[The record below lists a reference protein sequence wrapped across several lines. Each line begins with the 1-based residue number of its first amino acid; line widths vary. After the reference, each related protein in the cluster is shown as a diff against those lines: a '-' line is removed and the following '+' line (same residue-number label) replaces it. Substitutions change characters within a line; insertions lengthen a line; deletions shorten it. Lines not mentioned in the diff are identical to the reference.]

1 MSEISIKQETNVQE
15 NDIKQTTI
23 EQIHI
28 LDEKTSFAL
37 NLHSLKDIAS
47 NENLK
52 KIYSFLS
59 LSDEI
64 LEIAHS
70 KGKTSMKSEKNLLD
84 YYTLIKSSLNC
95 LFKILTNCNN
105 YLNSELEILIY
116 YKISKLLFDET
127 ESLDLAS
134 EYINKALSICSRKN
148 LTLMTFQL
156 ELLNFQIQYKTDKK
170 DRKPALNYLNRIIN
184 KYKDLNLKNFE
195 LLLIFFKF
203 QYFGMTFNPIQCVDT
218 LRQISN
224 EIVKLGLNQ
233 YNIEFYQLC
242 LIYEISQHLL
252 RGSIVEAKSI
262 IKLLKNCQDKF
273 PSNTSSSIPIQFI
286 TICELLEFAIN
297 IQENDLL
304 SSKEKISKIDSIV
317 KILKSKNYS
326 DWYSTTNGKRENG
339 KIIINL
345 MINDP
350 YFNNNNNNNNGKNKQ
365 LLSFPIEVK
374 WLTPSEFRLT
384 AFLYCGVCYISKS
397 WDGKDRTEKLFDYCR
412 TYIDDEL
419 KTENHQLSNIE
430 AETKILRLNY
440 ISTLLDY
447 YECLANF
454 QKDKWNLNLIKENN
468 NVKDDEDEDIIRVNK
483 SKRIKIS
490 HNNYS
495 IEEKLSRLEKFVKN
509 YDTGGFSSQELVI
522 YHNLIIKIYYLL
534 GMNSQH
540 LNKLSEAKYYYMKTR
555 KLCSSSPNELNGDEF
570 FSDEMYVTFKQST
583 SGISGSL
590 FDAKDLYNQIYCLS
604 TLNLIIIISYEA
616 QSMKNRLS
624 SYKNSNRSSL
634 SSAPPPHNLISN
646 YEKIL
651 SIKNILTRE
660 VINMLKPQ
668 IKAKSF
674 VDSDFMFEITI
685 EFIIK
690 YIIKEDNNNLNNEI
704 KLIDNLNESQLK
716 KIKNISP
723 FLLGLIN
730 YHNALS
736 YNQINKDNDKQDKLR
751 ARNKVKLFKESIDNF
766 SKYQNL
772 NKISNKNDINSLQF
786 IIFYINTKILETIKF
801 YETDFTKD
809 ELENQELLLHDL
821 KLKLGNLYEKI
832 GDCFITNSLLN
843 GTPPPKLLATSFN
856 DKENDQDI
864 MKGSSSPSNKITSNF
879 QENSSPYKSTD
890 EKRGNIITE
899 DEIEEDGEVIIL
911 SSRDFRN
918 KSDSPIFRTPTK
930 IKNSERKRKYSF
942 GSSPL
947 KKTIDKPN
955 LQYHNDNNNDDD
967 DDRQNKHGLIINRSS
982 SPAIENVIDISSE
995 YTNNA
1000 NSNDPYSLK

>member
-1 MSEISIKQETNVQE
+1 MSEISIETNTQE
-15 NDIKQTTI
+15 NDVIQTKN
-23 EQIHI
+23 QIHI

-52 KIYSFLS
+52 KVYTFLS
-59 LSDEI
+59 LSDEL

-70 KGKTSMKSEKNLLD
+70 KGKSSLKSEKNLLD

-95 LFKILTNCNN
+95 LFKILTNCNSH
-105 YLNSELEILIY
+105 LNSELEILIY

-134 EYINKALSICSRKN
+134 EYVNKALSICSRKN
-148 LTLMTFQL
+148 LSLMMFQL

-170 DRKPALNYLNRIIN
+170 DRKPALNYLNRIII

-203 QYFGMTFNPIQCVDT
+203 QYFGMNFNPIQCIDT

-224 EIVKLGLNQ
+224 EILQLGLNQ

-262 IKLLKNCQDKF
+262 IKILKNCQDKF
-273 PSNTSSSIPIQFI
+273 SPNSSSPSSIPIQFI

-304 SSKEKISKIDSIV
+304 SSKAKISKIDSIV
-317 KILKSKNYS
+317 KILKSKNYT

-350 YFNNNNNNNNGKNKQ
+350 SFNNNNNINKNFEQ
-365 LLSFPIEVK
+365 LLSFPIEIK

-412 TYIDDEL
+412 NYIDDEL

-430 AETKILRLNY
+430 AETKVLRLNY

-454 QKDKWNLNLIKENN
+454 QKDKWNLNLIKESI
-468 NVKDDEDEDIIRVNK
+468 NVNKDEDEDIIRVNK
-483 SKRIKIS
+483 SKRIKVS
-490 HNNYS
+490 NNNDNS
-495 IEEKLSRLEKFVKN
+495 LKEKILRLEKFVKN
-509 YDTGGFSSQELVI
+509 YDSGGFSSQELVI

-616 QSMKNRLS
+616 QTMKNRLS
-624 SYKNSNRSSL
+624 FFKNTSQSS
-634 SSAPPPHNLISN
+634 SSPPPHDLISN

-651 SIKNILTRE
+651 SLKNILTRE
-660 VINMLKPQ
+660 VIKMIQPE

-704 KLIDNLNESQLK
+704 KLIDNLSESQLK

-736 YNQINKDNDKQDKLR
+736 SKGDNEDNLR
-751 ARNKVKLFKESIDNF
+751 ARNKVKLFKESIENF

-772 NKISNKNDINSLQF
+772 NNSNTINSLQF
-786 IIFYINTKILETIKF
+786 LIFYINTKILETIKF

-809 ELENQELLLHDL
+809 ELENQELLLNDL
-821 KLKLGNLYEKI
+821 KLKLGKLYDNT
-832 GDCFITNSLLN
+832 GDSSTNSSLLN
-843 GTPPPKLLATSFN
+843 GVPPKLLATSFN
-856 DKENDQDI
+856 DKENDEDM
-864 MKGSSSPSNKITSNF
+864 MKGSSSPSNGNF
-879 QENSSPYKSTD
+879 QENSSPYRSTD
-890 EKRGNIITE
+890 EKRGNEKTKDETE
-899 DEIEEDGEVIIL
+899 GEGEAGEDREVVIL
-911 SSRDFRN
+911 SSKDFRN
-918 KSDSPIFRTPTK
+918 KSSSPIFRTPTK
-930 IKNSERKRKYSF
+930 VKHSERKRKYSF

-947 KKTIDKPN
+947 KRTDKPN
-955 LQYHNDNNNDDD
+955 LKYHNDNDG
-967 DDRQNKHGLIINRSS
+967 RQDKHGLIINRSS
-982 SPAIENVIDISSE
+982 SPAIENVIEISSD
-995 YTNNA
+995 YMNNG
-1000 NSNDPYSLK
+1000 NSNDPYSSIQ